1 MEEISIRLSQMAFRI
16 WSVFKDHAPAHW
28 RESDALV
35 EPTPANVNG
44 VLIRALA
51 ALKEEP
57 DQSSYE
63 LGGIIVRKDAG
74 HIDVYAY
81 LGEINVKDQ

>member
-1 MEEISIRLSQMAFRI
+1 MAFRI

-28 RESDALV
+28 REQDVLV
-35 EPTPANVNG
+35 EPTPNNINQ
-44 VLIRALA
+44 VLVRALT
-51 ALKEEP
+51 ALDTEP

-81 LGEINVKDQ
+81 LGEIDVKDR